1 MNDIVAINA
10 LRKSFGHL
18 EILKGINL
26 NVKSGEAVVMIGGSG
41 SGKSTCLRCIN
52 RLEEPTSGTV
62 NVAGMEIT
70 MKGVDLN
77 LVRQNIGMV
86 FQGIN
91 LYPHMTALENVTLAL
106 RKVKKMSRVE
116 ADECGQM
123 HLAQVGLSERMQ
135 HYPNQL
141 SGGQQQ
147 RVGLGDRMDHKPT
160 ELSGGQQQRVGI
172 ARALALEPKVMLFD
186 EPTSGLDP
194 ELVGEVLNVMSK
206 TKVAGMTMIVVTHE
220 MQFAREM
227 GDRVVFME
235 KGEILDQGTPEEILI
250 KPRHKRIQ
258 DFLSRLQ

>member
-116 ADECGQM
+116 ADEYGQM

-135 HYPNQL
+135 HYPNQ
-141 SGGQQQ
+141 
-147 RVGLGDRMDHKPT
+147 
-160 ELSGGQQQRVGI
+160 LSGGQQQRVGI